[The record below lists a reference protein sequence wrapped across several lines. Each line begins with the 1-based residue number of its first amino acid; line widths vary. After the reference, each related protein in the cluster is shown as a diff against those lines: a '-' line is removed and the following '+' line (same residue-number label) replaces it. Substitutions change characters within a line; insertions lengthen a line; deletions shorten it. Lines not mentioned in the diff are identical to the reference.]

1 MIRDLQVMIT
11 KHRRTFTL
19 ANKEQPHKVVINRQ
33 SEPDAHRGRLSKML
47 PHYAAL
53 QPKLPL
59 RHTGG
64 QQAV

>member
-1 MIRDLQVMIT
+1 MIRDLRVMIT

-19 ANKEQPHKVVINRQ
+19 NKNQPRNVVVNRQ
-33 SEPDAHRGRLSKML
+33 SKPDAHRPGLSRIL

-64 QQAV
+64 QMAA